1 MKSVKKIVSGG
12 SVSQAS
18 PLTPLRGEGNCGQR
32 SQASG
37 LPDSASGIPDSASG
51 LPSPRRGAG
60 GEAVEAVDYE
70 GIPYQDI
77 VKRLLQRWGIYG
89 EPAQGARN
97 STLYRLAREVRYICD
112 FSVPYV
118 LQVIPS
124 WGLGEQERQ
133 QTVSSAVGSPRGTRL
148 PADIE
153 AVITELRREG
163 EDGERTET
171 PQNVAEQLNPLPRLP
186 RLIDFFVRRN
196 PRNERAVV
204 LATLP
209 ILGNLLCRLRS
220 RYLDGTM
227 ESPIFMSVIVGPQAS
242 GKSFLRDIYETL
254 GAPMLEADREQLRKE
269 REYKDKVRKA
279 KNAKQQPELEEFTLR
294 CLPATIS
301 NTQLLRRVDQN
312 HGLSILSFAPEID
325 TLKRANSSGA
335 WAQKGDIYRIGFEAG
350 QYGQDYAAENS
361 YSATVELRYN
371 LLLSGTDAAVR
382 SFFKNVENGMVSRF
396 CFAQMADD
404 RGMKVQQRPQR
415 IGALTREKVIDMAR
429 ELFEMGSNPDPD
441 ALVYVSLPRT
451 LKALDQWTEQRIAEY
466 MQTGNAALDILRR
479 RSCLIGFR
487 AAMVGWA
494 LCGGSE
500 KTEVV
505 NLALWVATEVLNQQ
519 LALYGKMLN
528 EQEGENRRIREEG
541 QNELRRSRNTRL
553 LDELGETFSKGDVAT
568 LRAEHGMQ
576 GECSYIITR
585 WIGAGL
591 IMRRPDGVYQKIKK

>member
-12 SVSQAS
+12 SVSS
-18 PLTPLRGEGNCGQR
+18 
-32 SQASG
+32 
-37 LPDSASGIPDSASG
+37 
-51 LPSPRRGAG
+51 GAG
-60 GEAVEAVDYE
+60 SAPSTAPEAAARPTAPCATPASSSPADGAAVENYE
-70 GIPYQDI
+70 GIPYRDI
-77 VKRLLQRWGIYG
+77 VTRLLQRWGVYG

-133 QTVSSAVGSPRGTRL
+133 QTVASAIASPRGTKMPPDL
-148 PADIE
+148 Q
-153 AVITELRREG
+153 AVLTELRREG

-171 PQNVAEQLNPLPRLP
+171 PQNVVEQLNPLPRLP

-204 LATLP
+204 IATLP
-209 ILGNLLCRLRS
+209 ILGNLLCRLRA

-269 REYKDKVRKA
+269 REYKEKVRKA

-294 CLPATIS
+294 CLPATVS

-325 TLKRANSSGA
+325 TLKRANSAGA

-382 SFFKNVENGMVSRF
+382 SFFANVENGMVSRF

-451 LKALDQWTEQRIAEY
+451 LKALDQWTERRIQEY
-466 MQTGNAALDILRR
+466 LQTGNAALDILRR

-553 LDELGETFSKGDVAT
+553 LDELGETFTKGDVAT

-591 IMRRPDGVYQKIKK
+591 IMRRPDGVYQKIIKYNPQNTSQK

>member
-12 SVSQAS
+12 SVSSGVGSAPSTAS
-18 PLTPLRGEGNCGQR
+18 EAAARPTAPCATP
-32 SQASG
+32 AS
-37 LPDSASGIPDSASG
+37 S
-51 LPSPRRGAG
+51 SPADGA
-60 GEAVEAVDYE
+60 AVENYE
-70 GIPYQDI
+70 GIPYRDI
-77 VKRLLQRWGIYG
+77 VERLLQRWGLYG

-112 FSVPYV
+112 FSQPMV
-118 LQVIPS
+118 LQVIPA
-124 WGLGEQERQ
+124 WGLGEQERR
-133 QTVSSAVGSPRGTRL
+133 QTVASAIASPRGTRL

-153 AVITELRREG
+153 AVITELRR

-227 ESPIFMSVIVGPQAS
+227 ESPIFMSVVVGPQAS

-294 CLPATIS
+294 CLPATVS

-325 TLKRANSSGA
+325 TLKRANSAGA

-429 ELFEMGSNPDPD
+429 ELFEMGSNPDPN

-487 AAMVGWA
+487 AAMVAWA

-553 LDELGETFSKGDVAT
+553 LDELGETFTKGDVAT

-591 IMRRPDGVYQKIKK
+591 IMRRPDGVYQKIIKSNPQNTSQK

>member
-1 MKSVKKIVSGG
+1 MKNVKKIVSGG
-12 SVSQAS
+12 SVSSGSNPAPSTTAAGDAKPTPAPGAS
-18 PLTPLRGEGNCGQR
+18 
-32 SQASG
+32 ASS
-37 LPDSASGIPDSASG
+37 LPDAA
-51 LPSPRRGAG
+51 
-60 GEAVEAVDYE
+60 AVVENYE

-77 VKRLLQRWGIYG
+77 VTRLLQRWGLYG

-112 FSVPYV
+112 FSQPMV
-118 LQVIPS
+118 LQVIPA

-133 QTVSSAVGSPRGTRL
+133 QTVASAIASPRGTRL

-153 AVITELRREG
+153 AVITELRRESEG

-209 ILGNLLCRLRS
+209 ILGNLLCRLRA

-294 CLPATIS
+294 CLPATVS

-325 TLKRANSSGA
+325 TLKRANSAGA

-429 ELFEMGSNPDPD
+429 ELFEMGSNPAPD

-451 LKALDQWTEQRIAEY
+451 LKALDQWTERRIQEY
-466 MQTGNAALDILRR
+466 LQTGNAALDILRR

-487 AAMVGWA
+487 AAMVAWA

>member
-1 MKSVKKIVSGG
+1 MKNVKKIVSGG
-12 SVSQAS
+12 SVSS
-18 PLTPLRGEGNCGQR
+18 
-32 SQASG
+32 
-37 LPDSASGIPDSASG
+37 
-51 LPSPRRGAG
+51 GAG
-60 GEAVEAVDYE
+60 SAPSTAPEAAARPTAPCATPASSSPADGVAVENYE

-112 FSVPYV
+112 FSQAMV

-133 QTVSSAVGSPRGTRL
+133 QTVSSAIASIRGTKMSPDL
-148 PADIE
+148 Q
-153 AVITELRREG
+153 AVLTELRREG

-204 LATLP
+204 IATLP

-254 GAPMLEADREQLRKE
+254 DAPMLEADREQLRKE
-269 REYKDKVRKA
+269 REYKEKLRKA

-325 TLKRANSSGA
+325 TLKRANSAGA
-335 WAQKGDIYRIGFEAG
+335 WAQKGDIYRLGFEAG
-350 QYGQDYAAENS
+350 QS
-361 YSATVELRYN
+361 
-371 LLLSGTDAAVR
+371 
-382 SFFKNVENGMVSRF
+382 
-396 CFAQMADD
+396 
-404 RGMKVQQRPQR
+404 P
-415 IGALTREKVIDMAR
+415 TRR
-429 ELFEMGSNPDPD
+429 WP
-441 ALVYVSLPRT
+441 T
-451 LKALDQWTEQRIAEY
+451 TEE
-466 MQTGNAALDILRR
+466 
-479 RSCLIGFR
+479 
-487 AAMVGWA
+487 
-494 LCGGSE
+494 
-500 KTEVV
+500 
-505 NLALWVATEVLNQQ
+505 
-519 LALYGKMLN
+519 
-528 EQEGENRRIREEG
+528 
-541 QNELRRSRNTRL
+541 
-553 LDELGETFSKGDVAT
+553 
-568 LRAEHGMQ
+568 
-576 GECSYIITR
+576 
-585 WIGAGL
+585 
-591 IMRRPDGVYQKIKK
+591 

>member
-1 MKSVKKIVSGG
+1 MKKVKKIVSGG
-12 SVSQAS
+12 SVSSAS
-18 PLTPLRGEGNCGQR
+18 NPAPSTTAAGDAKPTPAPG
-32 SQASG
+32 ASASS
-37 LPDSASGIPDSASG
+37 LPDAA
-51 LPSPRRGAG
+51 
-60 GEAVEAVDYE
+60 AVVENYE

-112 FSVPYV
+112 FSQPMV

-133 QTVSSAVGSPRGTRL
+133 QTVSSAIASIRGTKMSPDL
-148 PADIE
+148 Q
-153 AVITELRREG
+153 AVLTELRREG

-171 PQNVAEQLNPLPRLP
+171 PNVAEQLNPLPRLP

-209 ILGNLLCRLRS
+209 ILGNLLCRLRA

-301 NTQLLRRVDQN
+301 NTQLLRRADQN

-325 TLKRANSSGA
+325 TLRRANSSGA

-396 CFAQMADD
+396 AYAQMADD
-404 RGMKVQQRPQR
+404 RGMKVQARPER

-466 MQTGNAALDILRR
+466 LQTGNAALDILRR

-487 AAMVGWA
+487 AAMVAWA

-591 IMRRPDGVYQKIKK
+591 VMRRPDGVFRKIIKTNPQNNSQK